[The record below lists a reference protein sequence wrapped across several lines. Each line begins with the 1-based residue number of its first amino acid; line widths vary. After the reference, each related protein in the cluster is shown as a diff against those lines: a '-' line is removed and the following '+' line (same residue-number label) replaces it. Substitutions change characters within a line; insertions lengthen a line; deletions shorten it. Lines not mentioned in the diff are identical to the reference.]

1 MSEHA
6 RDRHKQRDA
15 APFPGFR
22 RPTYTQVPDEFF
34 DLAPQLLER
43 HLKIMLYVMRR
54 TFGFKKSTDRI
65 SISQFL
71 EGITTRDGR
80 QLDRGCGLSK
90 KPLLEGLKELESAG
104 LLTVVR
110 STNRHDGHEVNEYEL
125 HLRTEQLP
133 SADGLHDFGGF
144 REQVKYVQVPDEL
157 FDVLLPDLNA
167 GELKLL
173 LFIVRQTQ
181 GFGRESVA
189 LARRELLEGIR
200 AIDGRLLAQ
209 GTGIGE
215 RQLKEARKR
224 LRTHNVIET
233 EERRSADGRGES
245 TVYRLKVLP
254 FEGEGALF
262 PPRGVRKLYQGEGKL
277 SPKGGVESLPRRG
290 VPSPP
295 RNGEDGTQGNGAES
309 PPDNTHGLQIVE
321 QETQQQERSDSIRSA
336 HPDVVVALLNLGVT
350 RGTAISLRE
359 RFPAQTILTQIEML
373 PYRGPD
379 NPPAMLV
386 RAIQEDWAPPPGYR
400 PDEPQLEPVDLT
412 LNVPREGAA
421 QWRKRKLAEHGV
433 DPEAET
439 AWSEACE
446 WVPRLSGRRCPDWLR
461 GAVLVLRSGKY
472 VDVLVPQVL
481 HKRSAET
488 EYRDAVRDALRTVLG
503 RDVEPSFVTS
513 P

>member
-1 MSEHA
+1 M
-6 RDRHKQRDA
+6 
-15 APFPGFR
+15 
-22 RPTYTQVPDEFF
+22 
-34 DLAPQLLER
+34 
-43 HLKIMLYVMRR
+43 
-54 TFGFKKSTDRI
+54 
-65 SISQFL
+65 
-71 EGITTRDGR
+71 
-80 QLDRGCGLSK
+80 
-90 KPLLEGLKELESAG
+90 
-104 LLTVVR
+104 
-110 STNRHDGHEVNEYEL
+110 
-125 HLRTEQLP
+125 
-133 SADGLHDFGGF
+133 
-144 REQVKYVQVPDEL
+144 
-157 FDVLLPDLNA
+157 
-167 GELKLL
+167 
-173 LFIVRQTQ
+173 
-181 GFGRESVA
+181 A